1 MITRST
7 LWPPQFN
14 VLRGCALAVLLTLG
28 CPPAAV
34 AAAAA
39 AEPASTLTISN
50 PRIRALIPGQ
60 DTTAGYFDIT
70 NSGTTAVTLVGA
82 TSPHARSIEIHT
94 IIREG
99 AMVRMRRL
107 NNVTIEPGATEV
119 FRTGGTHLMLFGV
132 GQLAAVNRIDL
143 ITASGKRIS
152 GRFRQIPVGAEG

>member
-1 MITRST
+1 VIAWSQRRLPQSNT
-7 LWPPQFN
+7 LC
-14 VLRGCALAVLLTLG
+14 GCALAALLALG
-28 CPPAAV
+28 SSAAT
-34 AAAAA
+34 AAAA

-94 IIREG
+94 IIRDG
-99 AMVRMRRL
+99 DMVRMRRL
-107 NNVTIEPGATEV
+107 DAVTIEPGATEV
-119 FRTGGTHLMLFGV
+119 FATGGTHLMLFGV
-132 GQLAAVNRIDL
+132 QRLVAVNRIDL

-152 GRFRQIPVGAEG
+152 GRFRLIAVGAEG